1 MVMNNIPRQTLYQ
14 LIQKEGI
21 TRYKE
26 AKKCKA
32 VLSDL
37 CGEYLKEI
45 SVLVVALEEQV
56 IDELQKNAGVIP
68 LELLLKQLA
77 KRIQNKRAIAEEASI
92 WAVESWAFVLGIY
105 SPDLGNINPYP
116 GHSRVGLIQYTLILS
131 FSNVGNKIW
140 SYSIDLTENEEDN
153 PQGFFNKN
161 SKQEYNKFKTSLERE
176 TSGNVYS
183 TKIDLIISKW
193 CKQISM
199 GYRTFELE
207 YN

>member
-1 MVMNNIPRQTLYQ
+1 MNNIPRQTLYQ

-21 TRYKE
+21 TRYSE

-37 CGEYLKEI
+37 CGEYPREI
-45 SVLVVALEEQV
+45 SALVVALEEQI
-56 IDELQKNAGVIP
+56 IDELQKNAQFIP

-77 KRIQNKRAIAEEASI
+77 KRIQNQRAITEEASI

-105 SPDLGNINPYP
+105 SPDLSNINPYFE
-116 GHSRVGLIQYTLILS
+116 HSKVGLIQYTLILS

-140 SYSIDLTENEEDN
+140 LYSIDLTDKEEDN

-161 SKQEYNKFKTSLERE
+161 NKQEYNKFKSSLERE
-176 TSGNVYS
+176 VSGNVYS
-183 TKIDLIISKW
+183 AKIDFIISKW
-193 CKQISM
+193 CKQISL
-199 GYRTFELE
+199 GYRTFELK